1 MKKQRRKILWV
12 LVLFMIMLTGCSQKL
27 AEKEVVLVADAE
39 SLVKGERRE
48 EQVIQEFSHLKL
60 LVIHEAVDD
69 TLIQTLLNKDE
80 ISFQTRVAYSEENI
94 SENIVKEEESLT
106 DQMRHYRFRN
116 TVTVLELMNSYYDPK
131 SVLYLPKI
139 EIKDGEIK
147 EKEAVVF
154 KEGKRWESFR

>member
-1 MKKQRRKILWV
+1 MKNRKRRILWM
-12 LVLFMIMLTGCSQKL
+12 LVLIVTTMTGCSQKL
-27 AEKEVVLVADAE
+27 AEKEIVLVADAE

-80 ISFQTRVAYSEENI
+80 ISFQTRVAYSEESI

>member
-1 MKKQRRKILWV
+1 M
-12 LVLFMIMLTGCSQKL
+12 LVLIVTTMTGCSQKL
-27 AEKEVVLVADAE
+27 AEKEIVLVADAE

-80 ISFQTRVAYSEENI
+80 ISFQTRVAYSEESI

>member
-1 MKKQRRKILWV
+1 MKNHKRRILWM
-12 LVLFMIMLTGCSQKL
+12 LVLIVTTMTGCSQKL
-27 AEKEVVLVADAE
+27 AEKEIVLVADAE

-80 ISFQTRVAYSEENI
+80 ISFQTRVAYSEESI

>member
-1 MKKQRRKILWV
+1 MKNHKRRILWM
-12 LVLFMIMLTGCSQKL
+12 LVLIVTTMTGCSQKL
-27 AEKEVVLVADAE
+27 AEKEIVLGADAE

-80 ISFQTRVAYSEENI
+80 ISFQTRVAYSEESI

>member
-1 MKKQRRKILWV
+1 MKNHKRRILWM
-12 LVLFMIMLTGCSQKL
+12 LVLIVTTMTGCSQKL
-27 AEKEVVLVADAE
+27 AEKEIVLVADAE

-80 ISFQTRVAYSEENI
+80 ISFQTRVAYSEESI

-116 TVTVLELMNSYYDPK
+116 TVTVLELMNSYYDPE

>member
-1 MKKQRRKILWV
+1 MKNHKRRILWM
-12 LVLFMIMLTGCSQKL
+12 LVLIVTTMTGCSQKL
-27 AEKEVVLVADAE
+27 AEKEIVLVADAE

-69 TLIQTLLNKDE
+69 TLIQTLLSKDE
-80 ISFQTRVAYSEENI
+80 ISFQTGVAYSEESI